1 MLFYFHRVFSSRHGT
16 SIAQERKMEP
26 TTLDDVGSNKLNDLQ
41 VDSGSCI
48 TPKKANKQRD
58 NNLTMKQE
66 FL

>member
-1 MLFYFHRVFSSRHGT
+1 
-16 SIAQERKMEP
+16 MEP